1 MKKRSTIVR
10 YDPKIHKGK
19 GLTDWAWLDKAT
31 EADIDFSEIPR
42 TDEEFW
48 KNAVVRMPKA
58 KKMVSIR
65 IDEDVI
71 TWYKQQGPG
80 YQTRINAV
88 LKAYMQAA

>member
-1 MKKRSTIVR
+1 MKKPATSLNL
-10 YDPKIHKGK
+10 DSKDH
-19 GLTDWAWLDKAT
+19 TDWEWLDKAT
-31 EADIDFSEIPR
+31 DADIDFSDIPPLGE
-42 TDEEFW
+42 DFW

-71 TWYKQQGPG
+71 AWYKQQGPG

-88 LKAYMQAA
+88 LKAYMNAA